1 MDNRFGTETQKV
13 SFKKMITGQS
23 MNVKKVL
30 FFIFLF
36 ISALLSFSIHAEDR
50 IKLKSTSIIG
60 NKELPKML
68 YIVPWK
74 NAELPD
80 MNVPPIESLI
90 DEALSPVDRDNFKR
104 KIRYY
109 QIYSV
114 KEKGEVANQ

>member
-1 MDNRFGTETQKV
+1 MNR
-13 SFKKMITGQS
+13 KKIP
-23 MNVKKVL
+23 
-30 FFIFLF
+30 FFIILF
-36 ISALLSFSIHAEDR
+36 ISALLSFSLNAEDK

-80 MNVPPIESLI
+80 MNAPPIESLI
-90 DEALSPVDRDNFKR
+90 DDALSPVNRENFKR

-109 QIYSV
+109 QIYSAQH
-114 KEKGEVANQ
+114 KEQSENQ

>member
-1 MDNRFGTETQKV
+1 MFTFFTF
-13 SFKKMITGQS
+13 SFPLI
-23 MNVKKVL
+23 
-30 FFIFLF
+30 
-36 ISALLSFSIHAEDR
+36 AEDK
-50 IKLKSTSIIG
+50 IELESMSIIG

-74 NAELPD
+74 NSELPE

-90 DEALSPVDRDNFKR
+90 DEALAPVDRDNFRR

-114 KEKGEVANQ
+114 KKR